1 MLYDDVG
8 STLTSY
14 GVLFFELN
22 TEYYLIVVINCE
34 AYDYLHEYL
43 GRIPRERSSGDPSP
57 SKYLPH
63 LHTRITSDLTVIR
76 YNGGDHQQQRQVHS
90 SPIPAF
96 PPFSCLQLDWIGFGL
111 CPLI

>member
-43 GRIPRERSSGDPSP
+43 GRIPRERSS
-57 SKYLPH
+57 LEREA
-63 LHTRITSDLTVIR
+63 LVIHR
-76 YNGGDHQQQRQVHS
+76 PRS
-90 SPIPAF
+90 ISPIFTLAS
-96 PPFSCLQLDWIGFGL
+96 PPTSL
-111 CPLI
+111 